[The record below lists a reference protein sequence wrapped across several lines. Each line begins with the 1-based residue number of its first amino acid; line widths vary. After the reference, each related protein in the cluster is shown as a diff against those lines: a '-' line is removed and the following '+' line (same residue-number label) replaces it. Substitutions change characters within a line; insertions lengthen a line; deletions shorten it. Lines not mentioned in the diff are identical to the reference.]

1 MKLLEYIKRGYMIPD
16 FFFFFF
22 KGEYSFNTIIKCMRK
37 YEK

>member
-16 FFFFFF
+16 FFFFF
-22 KGEYSFNTIIKCMRK
+22 KGEYNFNTIIKCMRK